1 MGFCLRLHRQILSS
15 ATELHRIRTGSPLSP
30 CANKFSNFNSLR
42 RQQSFPEFSVSHL
55 LIALTEKLLLSRMLF
70 LTLQLK
76 SGKAKAR
83 KNPHFTLLPSGV
95 QIALV
100 NIFDRLLGANYGD
113 RRKSQQTE
121 RVTHNNSRSGS
132 RTLSRINTRMYK
144 YTHIGGWA
152 SSSNAPGLSG
162 SQHRIHVGQEPPV

>member
-1 MGFCLRLHRQILSS
+1 LHTHALD
-15 ATELHRIRTGSPLSP
+15 GWGV
-30 CANKFSNFNSLR
+30 FNR
-42 RQQSFPEFSVSHL
+42 YPNIPIPV
-55 LIALTEKLLLSRMLF
+55 
-70 LTLQLK
+70 
-76 SGKAKAR
+76 
-83 KNPHFTLLPSGV
+83 LPSGV

>member
-1 MGFCLRLHRQILSS
+1 LHTHALDGWR
-15 ATELHRIRTGSPLSP
+15 GV
-30 CANKFSNFNSLR
+30 FNR
-42 RQQSFPEFSVSHL
+42 YPN
-55 LIALTEKLLLSRMLF
+55 IP
-70 LTLQLK
+70 
-76 SGKAKAR
+76 
-83 KNPHFTLLPSGV
+83 NPVLPPGV

-162 SQHRIHVGQEPPV
+162 SQHRIHVGQEPPSDKMSWSPEFEFGFPIEITEIIMFMPLKC